1 MSQRSLS
8 AGWGDA
14 LEAVAVLVWCAV
26 AMIVIILL
34 GGAATA
40 MVWDPRGRR
49 RSAVA
54 TPNPVAGATEAAVPS
69 PGDWPRTR

>member
-1 MSQRSLS
+1 
-8 AGWGDA
+8 
-14 LEAVAVLVWCAV
+14 
-26 AMIVIILL
+26 MIVIILL